1 MKSKKAIKRL
11 TRVEKLLAEVQSHYS
26 ALEKPLGKL
35 LLSAKASVEG
45 IKDSIAKSIKAKP
58 AESKVESKKDAK
70 GKRGK
75 KKAAAAAKAQ
85 SDRKVAPAVA
95 QKRPAKRAGS
105 RMRKSASAK
114 RPTSATSD
122 AGMDAVTIAS

>member
-1 MKSKKAIKRL
+1 M
-11 TRVEKLLAEVQSHYS
+11 EKLLAEVQSHYS

-45 IKDSIAKSIKAKP
+45 IKDSIAKSIKAKS
-58 AESKVESKKDAK
+58 AESKKDAK

>member
-11 TRVEKLLAEVQSHYS
+11 TRVEKLLVEVQSHYS

-35 LLSAKASVEG
+35 LSSAKASVEG

-58 AESKVESKKDAK
+58 ADSKEAKAKKDAK
-70 GKRGK
+70 GKHGK
-75 KKAAAAAKAQ
+75 KKAAAAKAQ
-85 SDRKVAPAVA
+85 SDRKAAPAVA

-105 RMRKSASAK
+105 RTRKSGSAK
-114 RPTSATSD
+114 RPAVSASD
-122 AGMDAVTIAS
+122 PGMAAVTIAS